1 MPNLPKT
8 NVIIPRLGGERLAA
22 LMPVGNGVGHA
33 VNMFPNLVGER
44 NVDHYGFEPEMTWN
58 TPALTGKGSVVL
70 QKSLAAMLRLSG
82 NVPGFDGERKMLQY
96 VFRALT

>member
-8 NVIIPRLGGERLAA
+8 DFIIPRLGGERIAA

-33 VNMFPNLVGER
+33 VKMLPRLSGER
-44 NVDHYGFEPEMTWN
+44 NADHYGSEPKMTWN
-58 TPALTGKGSVVL
+58 TPALMGKGSVVL